1 MEKIINNPG
10 LQHLAENIF
19 LNLNYSDLKK
29 CQLINQSTSQILNNP
44 MFWIKE
50 LIRKGLSQENQKDWI
65 NAVQLETNS
74 EKKKSI
80 AAYLKWNLKEKK
92 LFDVPCFNKP
102 IVQEYFRMKICNISH
117 EEESSDENTEIVK
130 ILAPLTD
137 NPNSPHKDGRNPIY
151 WAAFRGHTE
160 IVKILAPLTDN
171 PNAPNKFGDTPIH
184 NAAKHG
190 CTEIVKILALLTEN
204 PNFPNKYGNTPILWA
219 ARNGDTEIVKILV
232 PLTDK
237 PNNPN
242 RGGETPEYWAARNGH
257 TEIVKILAPMTDNHS
272 DRPVKSK
279 SNLLRRQYCNATLI
293 FRRAKA
299 FSCFRNIN

>member
-19 LNLNYSDLKK
+19 LNLNYADLKK
-29 CQLINQSTSQILNNP
+29 CHLINQSTSQILNNP

-65 NAVQLETNS
+65 SAVQLETNS

-80 AAYLKWNLKEKK
+80 AAYLKWTLKEEK
-92 LFDVPCFNKP
+92 LFDVPYFDKP
-102 IVQEYFRMKICNISH
+102 IVQEYFRMKIYNISH
-117 EEESSDENTEIVK
+117 YEDSSNKNTEIVK

-137 NPNSPHKDGRNPIY
+137 HPNTPDKDGRGPIY
-151 WAAFRGHTE
+151 MAAIRGCTE

-171 PNAPNKFGDTPIH
+171 PNAPNRWGDTPIH
-184 NAAKHG
+184 RAAQNGHM
-190 CTEIVKILALLTEN
+190 EIVKIL
-204 PNFPNKYGNTPILWA
+204 F
-219 ARNGDTEIVKILV
+219 

-242 RGGETPEYWAARNGH
+242 RWGETPEYWAARKGH
-257 TEIVKILAPMTDNHS
+257 TEIVKILAPSTGNDS
-272 DRPVKSK
+272 DRPDK
-279 SNLLRRQYCNATLI
+279 I
-293 FRRAKA
+293 
-299 FSCFRNIN
+299 